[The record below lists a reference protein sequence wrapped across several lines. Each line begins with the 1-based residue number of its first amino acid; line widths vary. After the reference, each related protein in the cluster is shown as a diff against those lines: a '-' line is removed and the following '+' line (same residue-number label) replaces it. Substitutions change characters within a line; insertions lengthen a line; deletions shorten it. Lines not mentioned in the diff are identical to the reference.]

1 MPFVAQARTRVQ
13 CEVGHGKPSTEE
25 KTTISQQ
32 SMPFV
37 SSYEALA
44 EQEAQVRIRAQREV
58 GHGKPP

>member
-1 MPFVAQARTRVQ
+1 
-13 CEVGHGKPSTEE
+13 
-25 KTTISQQ
+25 
-32 SMPFV
+32 MPFV